1 MSNSAGDDVKGQ
13 RSTESRLSDADLVRS
28 ACSGRRDAFDELVE
42 RYQRRAVSVSYRL
55 LGNLNDAL
63 EVAQEAFIRA
73 YRNLE
78 SLEDGDRF
86 GSWLL
91 RIVTNLS
98 LNFRRDRAVGGRKIS
113 LDDCI
118 LGEDSNSAQRIA
130 EPSHSETHP
139 GAVLAAAELQGIVQ
153 AAVAALPDQQRTA
166 LVLFSIEQL
175 PQKEVAAIM
184 DCSVEAVKWHVF
196 QARKKL
202 KEQLADYI

>member
-1 MSNSAGDDVKGQ
+1 MGDAELVRAVRAGQ
-13 RSTESRLSDADLVRS
+13 RA
-28 ACSGRRDAFDELVE
+28 AFDELVE
-42 RYQRRAVSVSYRL
+42 RYQRRAVSVAYRL
-55 LGNLNDAL
+55 LGNLHDAL
-63 EVAQEAFIRA
+63 EVCQEAFIRA
-73 YRNLE
+73 YRSLD
-78 SLEDGDRF
+78 SLEDEQRF

-98 LNFRRDRAVGGRKIS
+98 LNLRRDRAVGRRCVS

-118 LGEDSNSAQRIA
+118 RDERPGRSERVPDPPHSDQR
-130 EPSHSETHP
+130 P
-139 GAVLAAAELQGIVQ
+139 GAELAAAELHGLVQ
-153 AAVAALPDQQRTA
+153 AAVAQLPEQQRTA

-202 KEQLADYI
+202 KAQLAKYV